1 MASDLDKL
9 FSKLVFIDKDDSRN
23 FANFEEIQKIK
34 QAIALLRDVYHNTKK
49 EETQR
54 YLEKVQ
60 F

>member
-1 MASDLDKL
+1 MNHY
-9 FSKLVFIDKDDSRN
+9 SKLVFIDKDDSRN

-34 QAIALLRDVYHNTKK
+34 QAIAILRDVYHNTKK
-49 EETQR
+49 EEVQR